1 MNLFTRVKDVI
12 AADLHKLIDEKEK
25 KNPTAMLNQFMR
37 NCEGEVKKVEGL
49 IKRQGEL
56 KSKFYQEK
64 EHAEYMV
71 KKREYQLDIAMKAG
85 EEDLEARAH
94 EEVVYYKEQM
104 MKLDNLYKKAEQDEY
119 DLQNQLQDMRN
130 KLNEMHNRRLE
141 LMSRENVAHANKRM
155 SSSMAGLSTD
165 GPYSCFADVE
175 KQINRLEEMVHED
188 YERTSFDMRMA
199 SVERELILKGKE
211 SDVADENTAAVK
223 TKADVKK

>member
-37 NCEGEVKKVEGL
+37 NCEGEVKKVEAL

-64 EHAEYMV
+64 EHAEYMA
-71 KKREYQLDIAMKAG
+71 KKREYQIDVAMKAG
-85 EEDLEARAH
+85 EEELEKRAH
-94 EEVVYYKEQM
+94 EEAVYYKEQA
-104 MKLDNLYKKAEQDEY
+104 MKLEGLYKQAENDEFA
-119 DLQNQLQDMRN
+119 LQNQLQDMRN
-130 KLNEMHNRRLE
+130 KLKEMHNRRLE

-155 SSSMAGLSTD
+155 NTSLAGLSPD
-165 GPYSCFADVE
+165 GPYNCFAEVE
-175 KQINRLEEMVHED
+175 KQICRLEEMIHED

-199 SVERELILKGKE
+199 SVERELSLKDRDIAE
-211 SDVADENTAAVK
+211 ENK
-223 TKADVKK
+223 N

>member
-12 AADLHKLIDEKEK
+12 AADLHRVLDEKEK

-64 EHAEYMV
+64 EYAEYMT
-71 KKREYQLDIAMKAG
+71 KKREHQLDIAMKAG
-85 EEDLEARAH
+85 EEELEKRAH
-94 EEVVYYKEQM
+94 EETVYYKEQV
-104 MKLDNLYKKAEQDEY
+104 MKLEALYKKAEKDEY

-130 KLNEMHNRRLE
+130 KLKEMHNRRLE
-141 LMSRENVAHANKRM
+141 LMSRENVAHASKRI
-155 SSSMAGLSTD
+155 SSSIAGLSAD

-175 KQINRLEEMVHED
+175 RQIERLEERVHEE

-199 SVERELILKGKE
+199 SLERDLNLKE
-211 SDVADENTAAVK
+211 NDEIE
-223 TKADVKK
+223 KK